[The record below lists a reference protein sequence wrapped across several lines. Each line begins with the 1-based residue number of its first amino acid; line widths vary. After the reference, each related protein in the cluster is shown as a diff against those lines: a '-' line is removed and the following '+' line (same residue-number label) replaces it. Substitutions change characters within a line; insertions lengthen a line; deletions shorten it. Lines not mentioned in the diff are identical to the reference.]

1 MISDMEANQKLGP
14 IVTELFVKGSKLN
27 ILLAFISQS
36 YFKVHKIMRLNA
48 ALYFI
53 LEIHNK
59 AEIQHK
65 ISNHSSDIEFKDF
78 IKL

>member
-1 MISDMEANQKLGP
+1 
-14 IVTELFVKGSKLN
+14 
-27 ILLAFISQS
+27 
-36 YFKVHKIMRLNA
+36 MRLNA

-65 ISNHSSDIEFKDF
+65 ISNHSSDFEFKDF